1 MSFEPTERYD
11 FGDADTASELASA
24 GEVPRFHRIPGTRAV
39 FVRPEDGS
47 PRSAVWGQAAIDGGW
62 TTAEVVR
69 RVAWSPSEAQLDQEL
84 QREITAQARSA
95 ARSAEDLDHMI
106 DGLYRDTV
114 EAIADA
120 PRVVGSAIGN
130 AAGAAVSAAP
140 GTSAVVALL
149 AVGALVVALR

>member
-1 MSFEPTERYD
+1 MSFEPTDRYD
-11 FGDADTASELASA
+11 FGDADTARELAEA

-47 PRSAVWGQAAIDGGW
+47 PQTAVWGQAAIDGGW
-62 TTAEVVR
+62 TPADVVR
-69 RVAWSPSEAQLDQEL
+69 RVAWAPSVAQLDQEL

-95 ARSAEDLDHMI
+95 ARSSEDLNYMLA
-106 DGLYRDTV
+106 GLYRDTV
-114 EAIADA
+114 EAVADA

-140 GTSAVVALL
+140 GTSAVLALL
-149 AVGALVVALR
+149 AVGALVVAFR